1 MLYSSKKSRPK
12 SDAYLKRLINAMRQ
26 AFLSEEHVTSKV
38 VSRLYRDVYRDT
50 DNLYRQLPRQISRA
64 ARQALLEGRLTTC
77 GVCGTGT
84 FCCIFFFNSE
94 QVQNTLPSSPEL
106 RKRRI
111 NRNF

>member
-50 DNLYRQLPRQISRA
+50 DQVPLQISRA

-77 GVCGTGT
+77 GVCGTGKLL
-84 FCCIFFFNSE
+84 FGFFF
-94 QVQNTLPSSPEL
+94 
-106 RKRRI
+106 
-111 NRNF
+111 